1 MFGLFPSGDQVKT
14 KKATPGELPGSGLIN
29 SREGIKTRLPRWSA
43 ARSQAAGLSFDSREY
58 TNGANGNGQIISPFN
73 GQTFSVSISSVE
85 KANNVA
91 KIDHKLEKWIRW
103 LKIIAGELESLVIA
117 KKVFWTVQGL
127 IKAHPE
133 IPYRQSIFYWHL
145 GNTYIAY
152 ALAGIRRQAKF
163 QKDSISLIQLLAEIV
178 QEPTKVSR
186 KYYLDLHAKTKKA
199 SLVDKQFDRFAKNL
213 ATHIFHQSWCSAT

>member
-1 MFGLFPSGDQVKT
+1 M
-14 KKATPGELPGSGLIN
+14 
-29 SREGIKTRLPRWSA
+29 
-43 ARSQAAGLSFDSREY
+43 
-58 TNGANGNGQIISPFN
+58 
-73 GQTFSVSISSVE
+73 
-85 KANNVA
+85 A

-103 LKIIAGELESLVIA
+103 LRIIAGELESLVIA

-133 IPYRQSIFYWHL
+133 IPYRQSIFYWYL

-152 ALAGIRRQAKF
+152 ALTGIRRQAKF
-163 QKDSISLIQLLAEIV
+163 QKDSISLIKLLAEIV

-199 SLVDKQFDRFAKNL
+199 NLVDRQFDGLCQKSGDSYISSALVQRDLNKLKNSVRDCEDFADKLIAHRDQRPPKRLPRFKEVDKAIQTLDDLCRKYLFILLADSKNTVKEKL
-213 ATHIFHQSWCSAT
+213 DYDWQEIFDYPWRQKQ